1 MESRAK
7 AAGHAVHQQL
17 VILPLGILAL
27 AVAFDVV
34 GLVTDDARLAFAAYL
49 MIVVGVVAGLAAS
62 VFGLV
67 DYLAIPQGT
76 RAKRVALLHGA
87 GNVVVLLLFALSA
100 VLRGGAPEDVPGVGA
115 FVLGLVALL
124 LSGAT
129 GWLGGELVGRLG
141 VGVDDDADLDAPARL
156 TTGVRLSG
164 EITGE
169 QPGGRTGTA
178 R

>member
-17 VILPLGILAL
+17 VVLPLGILAL

-49 MIVVGVVAGLAAS
+49 MIVVGVVVGLAAS

-67 DYLAIPQGT
+67 DYLAIPRAT

-87 GNVVVLLLFALSA
+87 GNVAVLLLFALSA
-100 VLRGGAPEDVPGVGA
+100 VLRGGSPENVVGAGAGA
-115 FVLGLVALL
+115 FVVGLVALL

-164 EITGE
+164 EE
-169 QPGGRTGTA
+169 AA

>member
-17 VILPLGILAL
+17 VVLPLGILAL

-34 GLVTDDARLAFAAYL
+34 GLVTDDTRLAFAACL
-49 MIVVGVVAGLAAS
+49 MIVVGVIAGLAAS

-67 DYLAIPQGT
+67 DYLAIPRGT
-76 RAKRVALLHGA
+76 RAKRVALLHGV
-87 GNVVVLLLFALSA
+87 GNVVVLLLFALSS
-100 VLRGGAPEDVPGVGA
+100 VLRGGALEEVPGVGA

-141 VGVDDDADLDAPARL
+141 VGVDDDANLDAPTRL
-156 TTGVRLSG
+156 TTGVRLSD
-164 EITGE
+164 EISGE
-169 QPGGRTGTA
+169 QPRPA